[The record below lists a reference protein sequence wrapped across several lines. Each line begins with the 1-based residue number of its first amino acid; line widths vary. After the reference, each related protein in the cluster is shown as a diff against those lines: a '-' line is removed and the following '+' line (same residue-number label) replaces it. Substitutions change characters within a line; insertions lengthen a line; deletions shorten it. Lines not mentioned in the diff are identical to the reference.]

1 MAMFDKEQLWAANGV
16 AKTNSLFW
24 ETKRPG
30 DEPIL
35 SLTGWNDGLP
45 SLRHLYVTLTTDD
58 PSEYTFAEEVFGD
71 VRYWFKLREAKFMP
85 ELLKEWREE
94 ADMKRK
100 QKAFKAIVEEVETNG
115 KSAFSAAKFLIDE
128 PWKGRTK
135 VAQETRK
142 KTTQKAVSVFD
153 QDIERLKEE
162 GLLQ

>member
-1 MAMFDKEQLWAANGV
+1 MAMFDHKQFWTTNGIP
-16 AKTNSLFW
+16 KTNSLFY
-24 ETKRPG
+24 ETCRPG
-30 DEPIL
+30 DKPIL
-35 SLTGWNDGLP
+35 SLHGGGGLP
-45 SLRHLYVTLTTDD
+45 SLRTYYVNLTTDD
-58 PSEYTFAEEVFGD
+58 PSEFTFADTVFGD
-71 VRYWFKLREAKFMP
+71 IRYWFRLRDAKFLVD
-85 ELLKEWREE
+85 LLPEWREE

-135 VAQETRK
+135 AAQETK
-142 KTTQKAVSVFD
+142 KRTTKKAVSVFD